1 MRLSPIKLAHSSFWR
16 HNHHSR
22 MLWTLK
28 LAVHQY
34 KHLQRRDHK
43 EANSFIE
50 QFLQKTI
57 NNPAF
62 YNVFKCNMSYPGI
75 FDMMLQIMEYANSKQ
90 YPIQNRDL
98 HALKKLF
105 SKNL

>member
-1 MRLSPIKLAHSSFWR
+1 MKLSPIKLAHSSFWR

-22 MLWTLK
+22 MLSTLK

-34 KHLQRRDHK
+34 KHLHRRDHK

-62 YNVFKCNMSYPGI
+62 YNVFKSNMSYPGI

>member
-1 MRLSPIKLAHSSFWR
+1 MAQKINLININKKHNLILHTTTETSRLTPIKLVHSSFWR

-22 MLWTLK
+22 MLSTLK

-34 KHLQRRDHK
+34 KHLQRRDPK
-43 EANSFIE
+43 EATSFIE

-62 YNVFKCNMSYPGI
+62 YNVFKFNMSYPGI
-75 FDMMLQIMEYANSKQ
+75 FEMMLQIM
-90 YPIQNRDL
+90 
-98 HALKKLF
+98 
-105 SKNL
+105 